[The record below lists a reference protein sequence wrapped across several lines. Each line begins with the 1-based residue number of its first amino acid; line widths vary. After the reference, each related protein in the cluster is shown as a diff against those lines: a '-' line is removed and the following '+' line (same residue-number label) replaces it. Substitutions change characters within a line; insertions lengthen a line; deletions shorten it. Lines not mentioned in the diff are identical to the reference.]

1 LADGHTKLILGLLWS
16 LFRRMN
22 IENIS
27 EEGKSSEDG
36 LLLWIQKMT
45 ADYDHVHVENF
56 KDRYCT
62 ESH

>member
-1 LADGHTKLILGLLWS
+1 VVPLDLADGHTKLTLGLLWS

-45 ADYDHVHVENF
+45 ADYDHVNVENF
-56 KDRYCT
+56 KDR
-62 ESH
+62 